1 MWGGG
6 WGGSNRGGGGGWG
19 GSKRGIMSG
28 AVRASIQI
36 GRALGGA
43 VITSG
48 ALIQGANEIGEAM
61 NRGRI
66 GTEAATGVAKALGFY
81 KEDLPKN
88 LKPCPNPLQE
98 GGSVGRGG

>member
-1 MWGGG
+1 
-6 WGGSNRGGGGGWG
+6 
-19 GSKRGIMSG
+19 MSG
-28 AVRASIQI
+28 AVRASIQF

-48 ALIQGANEIGEAM
+48 AFIHGANEIGEAM

-81 KEDLPKN
+81 KEEKL
-88 LKPCPNPLQE
+88 CPNPPQE
-98 GGSVGRGG
+98 GGSVGKGGACEAVG